1 MTNIN
6 TMKIG
11 DLIIR
16 AKGPLS
22 THYLVYVG
30 IYNSVQ
36 TVAENQSG
44 VGVRFISLFEAL
56 GGNQIKRFEPFG
68 GSEQERYLVVS
79 RIEELIGKPY
89 DPIVFNCEHFARW
102 IAQGKLE
109 SKQVK
114 TASNMTLLSGIA
126 MLFSKNKIVSNIG
139 LGMTILGVMGHISQI
154 NK

>member
-1 MTNIN
+1 MTNLN
-6 TMKIG
+6 TLKIG

-16 AKGPLS
+16 VKGPLS

-30 IYNSVQ
+30 IYNNVQ

-56 GGNQIKRFEPFG
+56 GGNQIKRIEPFG
-68 GSEQERYLVVS
+68 GTEQERYLVIP
-79 RIEELIGKPY
+79 RIGELIGKPY

-102 IAQGKLE
+102 ITQGKLE

-114 TASNMTLLSGIA
+114 TASNMTILGGIA
-126 MLFSKNKIVSNIG
+126 MLFSKNRVVANIG
-139 LGMTILGVMGHISQI
+139 LGMTILGVIGHISQI